1 MTICF
6 FVLQRK
12 EKIAF
17 VTPDEGQRHRHNFK
31 ITRIRQVRDADV
43 TRWHSLNLC

>member
-6 FVLQRK
+6 FVLHRE

-17 VTPDEGQRHRHNFK
+17 VTPDEGQCHRHNFK
-31 ITRIRQVRDADV
+31 ITQIRQDRDADV
-43 TRWHSLNLC
+43 RDGTL